1 VQDNQAK
8 PCTPG
13 LWVGLGCQQ
22 GVSSTLIAVAIHQVC
37 ALHNLNTA
45 LILGIATLDTKATEV
60 GILDLCTERQ
70 WALRWFSAEQ
80 LRVVQVLKPKAN
92 VMAKVAT
99 PSVAE
104 AAAIL
109 AAQAPLLVG
118 KQIIRQPGEPGVTI
132 AIAQS
137 QAESLPDA

>member
-1 VQDNQAK
+1 MQDNQAK
-8 PCTPG
+8 PCSPV

-22 GVSSTLIAVAIHQVC
+22 GVSSALIAAAIRQVC
-37 ALHNLNTA
+37 MAHHLNAA
-45 LILGIATLDTKATEV
+45 LIFGIATLDTKATEA

-80 LRVVQVLKPKAN
+80 LRAVQVPNPKAN

-109 AAQAPLLVG
+109 AAQAPLSVS
-118 KQIIRQPGEPGVTI
+118 KQIVRQPGEPGVTI

-137 QAESLPDA
+137 QP